1 MKGEFMIRLDET
13 WNKALGILEKEVTA
27 VSFDLWINSLAPV
40 DFKNGVFYLSTTSET
55 AKTRIIKLHSTQILM
70 ALKSISDEIKD
81 FVVFAPDERE
91 KYETQK
97 LENPTQN
104 ETSDEGV
111 ELCKFNPKYTFDSF
125 VVGNSNKYV
134 YAACRGVAENPF
146 SKINPLFIY
155 GGVGL
160 GKTHLLQSIGNYIR
174 ANRPELR
181 VLYVT
186 CNNFTNDYIGSLRS
200 GKDYTNSQFREKYRN
215 LDVLIIDDI
224 QFISNRTS
232 TQEQFFDTFNDL
244 YQNNKQ
250 IIIASDRPPKEIA
263 TLEERLRSRFSM
275 GLIQDIQSPDFETRL
290 AILQKKAQQDN
301 HKVDDEVLTYIA
313 ENCDTNIREME
324 GVLSKVCFYSEL
336 LGKEKTTL
344 EDVEEAL
351 KDHID
356 HNKADLTA
364 DRIIDCV
371 CKYFSISKDDLVG
384 KKKNKEIVEPRQI
397 CMFIICE
404 MLDLPLTSIGELFGG
419 RDHTTVIHARE
430 KVSQNI
436 KENNRI
442 KIIVSDIKNMVNRT

>member
-1 MKGEFMIRLDET
+1 MIRLDET
-13 WNKALGILEKEVTA
+13 WKKALDILQKEVTA

-55 AKTRIIKLHSTQILM
+55 AKTRIIKLHSSQIM
-70 ALKSISDEIKD
+70 TALKSISDEIND

-97 LENPTQN
+97 LENPTS
-104 ETSDEGV
+104 SDYAENNN

-174 ANRPELR
+174 KTRPELK
-181 VLYVT
+181 VMYVT

-301 HKVDDEVLTYIA
+301 HKIDDAVLTYIA
-313 ENCDTNIREME
+313 ENCNTNIREME

-336 LGKEKTTL
+336 LGKECATL

-351 KDHID
+351 KEHVD
-356 HNKADLTA
+356 HNKPDLSA
-364 DRIIDCV
+364 ERIIDCV
-371 CKYFSISKDDLVG
+371 CKYFSVAKSDLVG
-384 KKKNKEIVEPRQI
+384 KKKNKEFVEPRQM
-397 CMFIICE
+397 CMYIIDE
-404 MLDLPLTSIGELFGG
+404 MLGLPLKSIGELFGG
-419 RDHTTVIHARE
+419 RDHTTVINARE
-430 KVSQNI
+430 RVTQRMKD
-436 KENNRI
+436 NNRV
-442 KIIVSDIKNMVNRT
+442 KIMIDDIKSMANRN

>member
-1 MKGEFMIRLDET
+1 MVRLDET
-13 WNKALGILEKEVTA
+13 WKKALEILEKEVTA

-55 AKTRIIKLHSTQILM
+55 AKTRILKLHSNHISL
-70 ALKSISDEIKD
+70 ALKSVSEEIKD
-81 FVVFAPDERE
+81 FTIFAPDERE
-91 KYETQK
+91 KYETEK
-97 LENPTQN
+97 LENPT
-104 ETSDEGV
+104 TSDMESAV
-111 ELCKFNPKYTFDSF
+111 ELCKLNPKYTFDTF

-134 YAACRGVAENPF
+134 YAACHGVAENPF

-155 GGVGL
+155 GNSGL
-160 GKTHLLQSIGNYIR
+160 GKTHLLHSIGNHIR
-174 ANRPELR
+174 KTRPELR
-181 VLYVT
+181 VMYVT
-186 CNNFTNDYIGSLRS
+186 CNNFTNDYIESLRS
-200 GKDYTNSQFREKYRN
+200 GKDYANSAFRDKYRN
-215 LDVLIIDDI
+215 LDVLMVDDI
-224 QFISNRTS
+224 QFISNKTS
-232 TQEQFFDTFNDL
+232 TQEQFFHTFNDL

-290 AILQKKAQQDN
+290 AILQKKAQQEN
-301 HKVDDEVLTYIA
+301 HNVDDEVLNYIA

-336 LGKEKTTL
+336 LGKEKATL

-351 KDHID
+351 KDHVD

-371 CKYFSISKDDLVG
+371 CKYFSVSKEDLIG

-397 CMFIICE
+397 CMYIICE
-404 MLDLPLTSIGELFGG
+404 MLDLPLTSIGEIFGG

-430 KVSQNI
+430 KVSQNV

-442 KIIVSDIKNMVNRT
+442 KIIVSDIKNMANRV

>member
-1 MKGEFMIRLDET
+1 MVRLDET
-13 WNKALGILEKEVTA
+13 WKKALEILEKEVTA

-40 DFKNGVFYLSTTSET
+40 DFKNGIFYLSTTSET
-55 AKTRIIKLHSTQILM
+55 AKTRIIKLHSTHISF
-70 ALKSISDEIKD
+70 ALKSVSEEIKD
-81 FVVFAPDERE
+81 FTILAPDERE
-91 KYETQK
+91 KYETEK
-97 LENPTQN
+97 LENPT
-104 ETSDEGV
+104 TSDTESAV
-111 ELCKFNPKYTFDSF
+111 ELCKFNPKYTFDTF

-134 YAACRGVAENPF
+134 YAACRGVAESPF

-155 GGVGL
+155 GNSGL
-160 GKTHLLQSIGNYIR
+160 GKTHLLHSIGNFIR
-174 ANRPELR
+174 KTHPELR
-181 VLYVT
+181 VMYVT
-186 CNNFTNDYIGSLRS
+186 CNNFTNDYIESLRS
-200 GKDYTNSQFREKYRN
+200 GKDYANSAFREKYRN
-215 LDVLIIDDI
+215 LDVLMVDDI
-224 QFISNRTS
+224 QFISNKTS
-232 TQEQFFDTFNDL
+232 TQEQFFHTFNDL

-290 AILQKKAQQDN
+290 AILQKKAQQEN
-301 HKVDDEVLTYIA
+301 HSVDDEVLNYIA

-336 LGKEKTTL
+336 LGKEKATL

-351 KDHID
+351 KDHVD

-364 DRIIDCV
+364 ERIIDCV
-371 CKYFSISKDDLVG
+371 CKYFSVSKDDLIG

-397 CMFIICE
+397 CMYIICE

-430 KVSQNI
+430 KVAQSV

-442 KIIVSDIKNMVNRT
+442 KIIVSDIKNMANRV

>member
-1 MKGEFMIRLDET
+1 M
-13 WNKALGILEKEVTA
+13 
-27 VSFDLWINSLAPV
+27 
-40 DFKNGVFYLSTTSET
+40 
-55 AKTRIIKLHSTQILM
+55 
-70 ALKSISDEIKD
+70 
-81 FVVFAPDERE
+81 
-91 KYETQK
+91 
-97 LENPTQN
+97 
-104 ETSDEGV
+104 
-111 ELCKFNPKYTFDSF
+111 
-125 VVGNSNKYV
+125 
-134 YAACRGVAENPF
+134 
-146 SKINPLFIY
+146 
-155 GGVGL
+155 
-160 GKTHLLQSIGNYIR
+160 
-174 ANRPELR
+174 
-181 VLYVT
+181 YVT
-186 CNNFTNDYIGSLRS
+186 CNNFTNDYINSLRS

-301 HKVDDEVLTYIA
+301 HNVDDEVLTYIA

-324 GVLSKVCFYSEL
+324 GILSKVCFYSEL
-336 LGKEKTTL
+336 LGKEKATL
-344 EDVEEAL
+344 DDVEEAL

-356 HNKADLTA
+356 HKKVDISAE
-364 DRIIDCV
+364 RIINCV
-371 CKYFSISKDDLVG
+371 CQYFSLSKDDLVG
-384 KKKNKEIVEPRQI
+384 KKKSKDIVEPRQI
-397 CMFIICE
+397 CMYIICE

-430 KVSQNI
+430 KITQGI

-442 KIIVSDIKNMVNRT
+442 KIVVSDIKNMINHN